1 MSPRLAPLL
10 VPLALASAC
19 HRRSGRP
26 RHAVLRPHDPRATLQ
41 VAPADGPAV
50 TLDETRAVV
59 GALRVEGMQRAGS
72 PYPAT
77 ALAVVERRPA
87 GWRFTARDGSVYES
101 DTFLGA
107 LRVVGFDASQR
118 TAAQGLRFIA
128 GPDGG
133 APREDDIALLRR
145 LPLHARTPLPLPVE
159 RWEATGRTDGHIDVL
174 RGDEV
179 VRYHRDTRAVIAR
192 SPAPGTACTLHRA
205 YLGTR
210 AVCTHAGWARAVFAE
225 ERQWT
230 ALRDELHAQ
239 PLGDVAFDPRTPLW
253 AVGAACTELPAPQGN
268 RACVYRPDGARAD
281 VTLPFDGSPVAAFNG
296 GVLFVESLRE
306 ADTARAAIWR
316 DGALSVITLPAP
328 PAAARQARWEGDTL
342 TLPEARAV
350 VHVWLQRD
358 RVGRSHRVEA
368 PAGATAVVT
377 GDGVAFAVG
386 PQGAWRVVG
395 HRFVP
400 MPVAFEGSRA
410 GRDLAAG
417 EGFCAGPWCRL
428 SDALWWSAAGIESAA
443 ALAHARAAAPSSDG
457 G

>member
-10 VPLALASAC
+10 AALALASAC
-19 HRRSGRP
+19 HRRTTRP
-26 RHAVLRPHDPRATLQ
+26 RRAVLRAHDPRATLQ

-50 TLDETRAVV
+50 TLDDTRAVV
-59 GALRVEGMQRAGS
+59 GALRVEGMQRASS

-77 ALAVVERRPA
+77 PFAVVERRPA
-87 GWRFTARDGSVYES
+87 AWRFTARDGSVYES

-107 LRVVGFDASQR
+107 LRVVGLDASQA
-118 TAAQGLRFIA
+118 TAAQGIRYV
-128 GPDGG
+128 PSDGG
-133 APREDDIALLRR
+133 APREDDAALLRR
-145 LPLHARTPLPLPVE
+145 IPPYARTPLPLPAAP
-159 RWEATGRTDGHIDVL
+159 WEAAGRTDGHIDVL
-174 RGDEV
+174 RGDEI
-179 VRYHRDTRAVIAR
+179 VRHHRDTRAVITR

-239 PLGDVAFDPRTPLW
+239 PLGDVTFDPRTPLW
-253 AVGAACTELPAPQGN
+253 AVGAACVELPAPQGN
-268 RACVYRPDGARAD
+268 RACVYRPDGTRAD
-281 VTLPFDGSPVAAFNG
+281 VTLPFDGSPVAAFDG

-306 ADTARAAIWR
+306 ASTAQAAIWR
-316 DGALSVITLPAP
+316 DGTLTAITLPATP
-328 PAAARQARWEGDTL
+328 TAARQARWEGDTL
-342 TLPEARAV
+342 TLPETRAV

-358 RVGRSHRVEA
+358 RVRRSHRVDA
-368 PAGATAVVT
+368 PAETRAVVT

-386 PQGAWRVVG
+386 AQGAWRVVG
-395 HRFVP
+395 HHFVR
-400 MPVAFEGSRA
+400 MPVAFEGGRG

-428 SDALWWSAAGIESAA
+428 SDALWWSAAGIEHAS
-443 ALAHARAAAPSSDG
+443 ALAHERATAPSPDG

>member
-1 MSPRLAPLL
+1 MTRRLAPALAA
-10 VPLALASAC
+10 LALASAC
-19 HRRSGRP
+19 HRRSARP

-50 TLDETRAVV
+50 TLEGARAVV

-77 ALAVVERRPA
+77 AITVVERRPA

-101 DTFLGA
+101 DTFVGT

-118 TAAQGLRFIA
+118 TAAQGLRYIA
-128 GPDGG
+128 GDGG
-133 APREDDIALLRR
+133 APRDDDATLLRR
-145 LPLHARTPLPLPVE
+145 LPLHARTPLPLPAE
-159 RWEATGRTDGHIDVL
+159 RWEAAGRTDGHIDVL

-179 VRYHRDTRAVIAR
+179 VRHHRDTRAVITR

-253 AVGAACTELPAPQGN
+253 AVGAACAELPAPQGN
-268 RACVYRPDGARAD
+268 LACVYRPDGVRVD
-281 VTLPFDGSPVAAFNG
+281 VTLPFDGSPVAAFDG

-306 ADTARAAIWR
+306 SDTARAAIWR
-316 DGALSVITLPAP
+316 NGTLTALTLPAA

-342 TLPEARAV
+342 TLPEGRAV
-350 VHVWLQRD
+350 VHVWLLRD
-358 RVGRSHRVEA
+358 RARRSQRVEA
-368 PAGATAVVT
+368 PAGVTAVVT

-400 MPVAFEGSRA
+400 MPVAFEGGRA
-410 GRDLAAG
+410 GRDLATG

-443 ALAHARAAAPSSDG
+443 ALAHERATAPSSDG